1 MEFNIVNLMNDF
13 GYIGMFFGMILE
25 AVIIVI
31 PSEIILATGG
41 ILASKSIFNLF
52 IVCLVGLFGSVFC
65 AILIYMMGYY
75 GGISFIEKYGKYF
88 FMKKEDIEKSNKWFE
103 KYGMLAAL
111 IGRNFPIIR
120 TFISLPI
127 GIARLNFTKF
137 VIYTTIGSI
146 PWTITFVLAGY
157 YLGENWT
164 ILNSYIDKLKV
175 PIILV
180 IILLVLTYLYK
191 KVIKPKVIY
200 LNYKE

>member
-13 GYIGMFFGMILE
+13 GYVGMFFGMMLE

-157 YLGENWT
+157 YLGENWVV
-164 ILNSYIDKLKV
+164 LNSYIDKLKV
-175 PIILV
+175 PIILG
-180 IILLVLTYLYK
+180 IIVLVLTYLYK
-191 KVIKPKVIY
+191 KVIKPKIIY

>member
-1 MEFNIVNLMNDF
+1 VEFNIVNLMNDF